1 MRTANR
7 EIILG
12 VWVCCALVSA
22 AIAKNTTQS
31 AAQRP
36 RVPANSSKVDSKVPS
51 RRPLDRRA
59 LVRRHNVT
67 LSTADPLT
75 SLSVGN
81 GEFAF
86 TADITGLQTYPE
98 YHQQGM
104 TLGTQSQWGWHTMS
118 NPNGYKLA
126 DILDDYVVAGRKVP
140 YASDKD
146 YSRTYSPAAS
156 WLRANP
162 HRLGLG
168 QIGLRIANA
177 DGSLV
182 GIDELT
188 HTLQTLDLWTG
199 LLRSRFETKGRA
211 VKVQTVCHP
220 DRDVLAVRIESP
232 LLRQGRLLVSLAF
245 PYGKADWGKAAD
257 WNHPQSH
264 TTQHRIEHRGADF
277 VRVLDDDH
285 YYVRV
290 SWSSGGNIRIESQH
304 KYDILSQDGQPLEIV
319 FAFSPIEIAE
329 PLPDFQAVRAEAG
342 RHWRQ
347 FWMSG
352 GAIDFSECTD
362 SRAAELER
370 RVVLSQYLTAIQ
382 CSGSRPPQ
390 ETGLVRNSWYGQFH
404 LEMHWWHAVHFA
416 FWDRLELLERSL
428 PWYQS
433 ILPMAKA
440 TSKLQGYRGVRW
452 PKMVSPDGRDSPSTV
467 GVFLIWQQPHPIYY
481 AELCYRAHRDRET
494 LEQYRQI
501 VFETAEFMA
510 SYPVWDESGQ
520 RFVLGPALIPAQE
533 SYGRDR
539 ARNLNPTFE
548 LAYWYWGLEIA
559 QRWRQ
564 RLGLERDIKWDR
576 VMRLLS
582 RPTIRDGVYTG
593 IETPPYTIYRD
604 HPSMV
609 AALGFVPQTPL
620 IDPNTMKRTFDNV
633 MRTWDWKST
642 WGWDYP
648 MLAMTAAR
656 LGEPEK
662 AVDALFIESQKNR
675 YLANGHN
682 FQSSRLPLYLPGN
695 GGLLTAVAMMAAG
708 WDGCP
713 DRPSPGF
720 PDNGKWNIRW
730 EGLKRMP

>member
-1 MRTANR
+1 M
-7 EIILG
+7 IC
-12 VWVCCALVSA
+12 W
-22 AIAKNTTQS
+22 QS
-31 AAQRP
+31 AL
-36 RVPANSSKVDSKVPS
+36 N
-51 RRPLDRRA
+51 
-59 LVRRHNVT
+59 HHCC
-67 LSTADPLT
+67 DP
-75 SLSVGN
+75 
-81 GEFAF
+81 
-86 TADITGLQTYPE
+86 
-98 YHQQGM
+98 
-104 TLGTQSQWGWHTMS
+104 
-118 NPNGYKLA
+118 
-126 DILDDYVVAGRKVP
+126 
-140 YASDKD
+140 
-146 YSRTYSPAAS
+146 
-156 WLRANP
+156 
-162 HRLGLG
+162 
-168 QIGLRIANA
+168 
-177 DGSLV
+177 
-182 GIDELT
+182 
-188 HTLQTLDLWTG
+188 
-199 LLRSRFETKGRA
+199 
-211 VKVQTVCHP
+211 
-220 DRDVLAVRIESP
+220 DVL
-232 LLRQGRLLVSLAF
+232 GLVSLAF
-245 PYGKADWGKAAD
+245 PYGKADWGDAAD

-277 VRVLDDDH
+277 VRILDDDR

-290 SWSSGGNIRIESQH
+290 ACSSGGKIRIESQH
-304 KYDILSQDGQPLEIV
+304 KYDISCQNGQLLEIV
-319 FAFSPIEIAE
+319 FAFSSTEIAE
-329 PLPDFQAVRAEAG
+329 PLPDFQTVRAEAG
-342 RHWRQ
+342 HHWRQ

-390 ETGLVRNSWYGQFH
+390 ETGLVRNSWYGKFH

-416 FWDRLELLERSL
+416 LWDRLELLERSL
-428 PWYQS
+428 PWYKS

-440 TSKLQGYRGVRW
+440 TSKLQGYAGVRW

-467 GVFLIWQQPHPIYY
+467 GVFLIWQQPHPVYY

-510 SYPVWDESGQ
+510 SYPVWNESGQ

-564 RLGLERDIKWDR
+564 RLGLERDVKWDR

-620 IDPNTMKRTFDNV
+620 IDPNTMKGTFDNV